1 MTVRPLTAVQTEPVP
16 RLLISQ
22 KSVSPMRTRELFRAG
37 TAGNFRANPGAR
49 FGVRGL
55 PVPAAL
61 GGAIAGTVY
70 SGTCEAQRLIL
81 ARMPGL

>member
-37 TAGNFRANPGAR
+37 SAGNFRANPGAR

-61 GGAIAGTVY
+61 GGAIGGAIR
-70 SGTCEAQRLIL
+70 SGTCEIQRFIP
-81 ARMPGL
+81 ARMLGL